1 VRRQRLGAELRRLR
15 ARLGLTG
22 DQVIASVGWPAKSKL
37 SRLENGRSRP
47 DLADVLDLLDLYRV
61 DGCDRD
67 RLVAI
72 ARDAGNTGWLRE
84 YPVMTMRQ
92 RIYAE
97 LEAGSDR
104 IVEYAAVIVPVLLQ
118 TPEYAR
124 LRLQSSQRL
133 TPSNVED
140 EVAAR
145 MARQAIL
152 TRSANAPDY
161 EAVVDENALL
171 TRGAPAAARAEQIAR
186 LASLASLPNV
196 TIRVLRCES
205 VIGSFYV
212 PYTGFSIYHFPDPD
226 DPATIAV
233 ETLGRE
239 LVFSD
244 RECVKQYTQVFE
256 WIRQSAL
263 DPAQSKAWLSEQL
276 Y

>member
-1 VRRQRLGAELRRLR
+1 MGAELRRLR
-15 ARLGLTG
+15 ACLGLTG

-47 DLADVLDLLDLYRV
+47 DLGDVLDLLDLYRV
-61 DGCDRD
+61 DECDRD

-72 ARDAGNTGWLRE
+72 ARDAANTGWLRE
-84 YPVMTMRQ
+84 YPVMTTRQ
-92 RIYAE
+92 RNYAE
-97 LEAGSDR
+97 LETGCDR
-104 IVEYAAVIVPVLLQ
+104 IAEYAAVIVPGLLQ

-133 TPSNVED
+133 ASSNASSNMEA
-140 EVAAR
+140 EVAAL
-145 MARQAIL
+145 MARQTIL
-152 TRSANAPDY
+152 TRPSNAPDY

-171 TRGAPAAARAEQIAR
+171 NRGAPATARAEQIAR
-186 LASLASLPNV
+186 LAHLASLPNV

-205 VIGSFYV
+205 VIDSFYL

-226 DPATIAV
+226 DPETIAV

-256 WIRQSAL
+256 WISESAL
-263 DPAQSKAWLSEQL
+263 DAKESKAWLSEQL